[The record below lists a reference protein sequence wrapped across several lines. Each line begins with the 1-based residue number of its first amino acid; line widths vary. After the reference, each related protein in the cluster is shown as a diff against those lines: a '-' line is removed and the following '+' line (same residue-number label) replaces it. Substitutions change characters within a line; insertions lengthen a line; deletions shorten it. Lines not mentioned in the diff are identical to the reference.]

1 MNRLSMKKHLYSIA
15 LVCAVAAIACNKT
28 EDTLPET
35 NEGKVESLTA
45 IIEEDVS
52 TRTDYTSA
60 GVFSWSEG
68 DAFARLG
75 RSSTYNTSIY
85 SAESGIGGKASG
97 TFTGTAQTGACT
109 YAIYPVSASNGA
121 NITVDKTS
129 GSLYL
134 TRPSTITYNHSNP
147 LKDLVPMLGKL
158 SGDVFTFYPLSSVIG
173 FHATGIPSTVTSI
186 TLTTKSGT
194 KGLSGKSV
202 LLTSNSNPDA
212 GISGLDMESV
222 GWKREWMASND
233 TGVTLEFVA
242 NSFSEA
248 DFYFPVPSSA
258 TYEGLTITLKSGE
271 TVSKTISTSN
281 SIAVGRGKIIIL
293 PSISCSLVPPS
304 ATVSGDL
311 NNRVANFTM
320 HDAAKIKYA
329 LTTSSTATLSSL
341 SSTVTTETSASLTP
355 PTTGT
360 YYLVYQGYLPDGT
373 TEVGGE
379 YRIKFLYASNSVSDL
394 AGKYLINNNPNW
406 GFEVAAINPADGE
419 GNNIKITTYYS
430 NNGSY
435 NLASGECKGV
445 FDPASGTVTIPSC
458 QTLTKNTTTYYL
470 VGIDIFDSATSNY
483 KYTDNLSFTL
493 TAVDDNAAIKLL
505 GTHSTKAGVCIATT
519 INTETNSFTSGGQH
533 FTSDGVS
540 GPLFLYKAN

>member
-1 MNRLSMKKHLYSIA
+1 MNSLSMKKHLYSIA
-15 LVCAVAAIACNKT
+15 LICAVAAIACNKEENT
-28 EDTLPET
+28 IQGS

-45 IIEEDVS
+45 IIVEDVA

-75 RSSTYNTSIY
+75 RNSTYNTSIY

-97 TFTGTAQTGACT
+97 TFTGTAQTGACS

-121 NITVDKTS
+121 NITVDETQ

-134 TRPSTITYNHSNP
+134 TRPSTITYNVSNP

-158 SGDVFTFYPLSSVIG
+158 SGSVFTFYPISSVIG

-186 TLTTKSGT
+186 TLTTKTDT

-202 LLTSNSNPDA
+202 LLTSKSNPDEGIA
-212 GISGLDMESV
+212 GLNMESV

-248 DFYFPVPSSA
+248 DFYFPVPSST
-258 TYEGLTITLKSGE
+258 TYEGLTITLKSGD
-271 TVSKTISTSN
+271 TVSKTITTSR
-281 SIAVGRGKIIIL
+281 SIAVGRGQIIIL
-293 PSISCSLVPPS
+293 PSISCSFVPPT

-311 NNRVANFTM
+311 NARVASFTM
-320 HDAAKIKYA
+320 HDAEKIKYA
-329 LTTSSTATLSSL
+329 VTTSSTATLSSL
-341 SSTVTTETSASLTP
+341 SSTVTTESSVSLAP
-355 PTTGT
+355 SSTGT
-360 YYLVYQGYLPDGT
+360 YYLVYQGYKSDGT

-379 YRIKFLYASNSVSDL
+379 YRVKFLYASNNVADI
-394 AGKYLINNNPNW
+394 AGKYLINNNSNW
-406 GFEVAAINPADGE
+406 GFEVAAIDPVDGE

-430 NNGSY
+430 NNASY
-435 NLASGECKGV
+435 NNASGECKGI
-445 FDPASGTVTIPSC
+445 FNPATGTVTIPSC
-458 QTLTKNTTTYYL
+458 QTLTYSANTYYL
-470 VGIDIFDSATSNY
+470 VGINNY
-483 KYTDNLSFTL
+483 ENKTYTDNLSFSL
-493 TAVDDNAAIKLL
+493 TAVDNNAAIKLL
-505 GTHSTKAGVCIATT
+505 GNHSEKAGVCIATE
-519 INTETNSFTSGGQH
+519 INTEAKTFTSGGQH

-540 GPLFLYKAN
+540 GALFLYKAN